1 MLASLSRAMDVS
13 GVGPGPQPANF
24 SIALRAVT
32 HAATPSGTIQSAG
45 DIFVSTLQE
54 VSDAE
59 MTVLLDMIGRP
70 ESPQQAQRLDDLLRA
85 AVSATAEGNV
95 DRAMV
100 PLTELATMSPQRA
113 QTLGS
118 LPSLSSIRGPIERL
132 VSRLN
137 VAAKLEAE
145 SQLAQ
150 AVKLMESA
158 GAKELMVREIRAQ
171 NLILTAGRLLDAGGY
186 ANSVWSAQLSQLVID
201 PRLWAPNAVPLPLKV
216 KDADG
221 RSPATGGGIFA
232 AIRIVGAGLQLK
244 SRIRRMWFRAPLLV
258 LLLAWFVVGLAG
270 GVLSALVRNYWP
282 SVLSA
287 SLVAGSFELW
297 ALGFLVLVAVG
308 LYVSVRNV

>member
-1 MLASLSRAMDVS
+1 MDVS
-13 GVGPGPQPANF
+13 GVGAGPPAANF
-24 SIALRAVT
+24 SAALRAVI
-32 HAATPSGTIQSAG
+32 HAATLSGTTQSAG
-45 DIFVSTLQE
+45 DMFVSTLQE
-54 VSDAE
+54 LSKAE
-59 MTVLLDMIGRP
+59 LTVLLDMIGRP

-85 AVSATAEGNV
+85 AVAATAEGDG

-100 PLTELATMSPQRA
+100 PLTELAVMSPLRA

-137 VAAKLEAE
+137 AAAKVEAE

-150 AVKLMESA
+150 AVKLLESP
-158 GAKELMVREIRAQ
+158 GAKELVIREIRAQ

-201 PRLWAPNAVPLPLKV
+201 PRLWAPNPVPLPLNV
-216 KDADG
+216 KDGDG
-221 RSPATGGGIFA
+221 HSTAANGGIFA
-232 AIRIVGAGLQLK
+232 AIRLVRAGLQLK
-244 SRIRRMWFRAPLLV
+244 SRIRRLWFRAPLLV

-270 GVLSALVRNYWP
+270 GVFAALVRNFWP

>member
-1 MLASLSRAMDVS
+1 MDVS
-13 GVGPGPQPANF
+13 GVGAGPPAANF
-24 SIALRAVT
+24 IAALRAVT
-32 HAATPSGTIQSAG
+32 HAATPSGTTQSAG
-45 DIFVSTLQE
+45 DMFVSTLQQLSE
-54 VSDAE
+54 AE
-59 MTVLLDMIGRP
+59 MTMLLDMIGRP

-85 AVSATAEGNV
+85 AVAATAEGNV

-100 PLTELATMSPQRA
+100 PLTELATMSPRRA

-137 VAAKLEAE
+137 TAAKVEAE

-158 GAKELMVREIRAQ
+158 GAKELVVREIRAQ
-171 NLILTAGRLLDAGGY
+171 NLVLTAGRLLDAGGY
-186 ANSVWSAQLSQLVID
+186 ANSVWSAQLSQMVID

-221 RSPATGGGIFA
+221 PTPAAGGGIFA
-232 AIRIVGAGLQLK
+232 AIRLVHAGLQLK

-270 GVLSALVRNYWP
+270 GIFSALVRNYWP
-282 SVLSA
+282 HVLSA
-287 SLVAGSFELW
+287 SLIAGSFELW

>member
-1 MLASLSRAMDVS
+1 MDVS
-13 GVGPGPQPANF
+13 GVGAGPQAADF
-24 SIALRAVT
+24 SGALRAVI
-32 HAATPSGTIQSAG
+32 HAATRSGPTQSAG
-45 DIFVSTLQE
+45 DMFVSTLQE
-54 VSDAE
+54 LSEAE

-70 ESPQQAQRLDDLLRA
+70 ESPQQAQRLDDLLRV
-85 AVSATAEGNV
+85 AVAATAEGDV
-95 DRAMV
+95 DRAMGL
-100 PLTELATMSPQRA
+100 LTELAVMSPLRA

-137 VAAKLEAE
+137 AAAKVEAE

-158 GAKELMVREIRAQ
+158 GAKELVIREIRTQ

-201 PRLWAPNAVPLPLKV
+201 PRLWAPNTVPVLLKV

-221 RSPATGGGIFA
+221 RRPAAGGGIFA
-232 AIRIVGAGLQLK
+232 AIRLVGAGLQLK
-244 SRIRRMWFRAPLLV
+244 SRIRRMWLRAPLLV
-258 LLLAWFVVGLAG
+258 LLLAWFVVGLVG
-270 GVLSALVRNYWP
+270 GLFSALVRNYWP

-308 LYVSVRNV
+308 LYVSLRNV

>member
-1 MLASLSRAMDVS
+1 MDVP
-13 GVGPGPQPANF
+13 GVGAGPQAANF
-24 SIALRAVT
+24 STALRAVT
-32 HAATPSGTIQSAG
+32 HAATPGGTTQSAG
-45 DIFVSTLQE
+45 DVFVSTLQE
-54 VSDAE
+54 LSEAE

-85 AVSATAEGNV
+85 AVAATAEGNV

-100 PLTELATMSPQRA
+100 PLTELAMTSPLRA
-113 QTLGS
+113 QALGS

-132 VSRLN
+132 VTRLN
-137 VAAKLEAE
+137 VAAKVEAQ

-150 AVKLMESA
+150 AVKLLDSA
-158 GAKELMVREIRAQ
+158 GAKELVIREIRAQ

-201 PRLWAPNAVPLPLKV
+201 PRLWAPNAVPLPFKV

-221 RSPATGGGIFA
+221 RTTPAAGGGIFA
-232 AIRIVGAGLQLK
+232 AIRLVRAGLQLK
-244 SRIRRMWFRAPLLV
+244 SRIRRMWLRAPLLV

-270 GVLSALVRNYWP
+270 GLFSALVRNYWP
-282 SVLSA
+282 RVLSA
-287 SLVAGSFELW
+287 SLISVSFELW

>member
-1 MLASLSRAMDVS
+1 MDVS
-13 GVGPGPQPANF
+13 GVGAGPPAANF
-24 SIALRAVT
+24 IAALRAVT
-32 HAATPSGTIQSAG
+32 HAATPSGTTQSAG
-45 DIFVSTLQE
+45 DMFVSTLQQLSE
-54 VSDAE
+54 AE
-59 MTVLLDMIGRP
+59 MTALLDMIGRP
-70 ESPQQAQRLDDLLRA
+70 ESPLQAQRLDDLLRA
-85 AVSATAEGNV
+85 AVTAAAEGDG
-95 DRAMV
+95 DRAMG
-100 PLTELATMSPQRA
+100 PLTQLAVMSPQRA

-118 LPSLSSIRGPIERL
+118 LPSLSSIRGPVERL

-137 VAAKLEAE
+137 AAAKVEAE

-158 GAKELMVREIRAQ
+158 GAKELVIREIRAQ

-221 RSPATGGGIFA
+221 RRPAAGGGIFA
-232 AIRIVGAGLQLK
+232 AIRLVGAGLQLK
-244 SRIRRMWFRAPLLV
+244 SRIRRMWLRAPLLV

-270 GVLSALVRNYWP
+270 GIFSALVRNYWP

-297 ALGFLVLVAVG
+297 ALGFLVLIAVG